1 VRFLACACF
10 PSEEAPL
17 QTRSCMLAI
26 QEKQSLKAYMVYYS
40 NAPRILSGY
49 NRHTSM
55 HGYLE
60 SCCFVDFNWFP
71 WSVDDERWCLFH
83 YSLTCV
89 IARLSFMIFNG
100 FWWLVCD
107 LLKCFK
113 DYICRSFMD
122 SSILE
127 YPRYLT
133 EARGNFRIRQ
143 MHVFLSFSTAD
154 GRATSTDCRLQ

>member
-1 VRFLACACF
+1 VRFIVCACF

-17 QTRSCMLAI
+17 QTRSCILAV
-26 QEKQSLKAYMVYYS
+26 QEKQTLKAYMVYYS

-49 NRHTSM
+49 NLHTSM
-55 HGYLE
+55 HGYFE
-60 SCCFVDFNWFP
+60 TCCFVNFNWFP
-71 WSVDDERWCLFH
+71 WNVDDERWCQFH

-89 IARLSFMIFNG
+89 IACLLFMIFND
-100 FWWLVCD
+100 FWCLVCD
-107 LLKCFK
+107 SLKYFK
-113 DYICRSFMD
+113 DYICRSFMV